1 MTRTVPPETFDALLV
16 LSFGGP
22 EGPDD
27 VLPFLRNVTRG
38 RDVPDDRL
46 AVVAEQYAQFG
57 GRSPI
62 NDQCRA
68 LIAALEVELST
79 AKTGLP
85 VYWGNRNWAPYLM
98 DTVQQMTDDGVRR
111 ALVFVTSAFG
121 SYSGCR
127 QYRDDLDRARGA
139 VGEGAPELV
148 KLRLFHNHPGFLGP
162 VADRVRSALAIQ
174 EAAAPGPVDPSAH
187 RMLFTAHSI
196 PQSMAAGCDYEA
208 QLRAAAHEVARL
220 CNHPLTDGWELVFQ
234 SRSGPPQVPWLEPDV
249 GDRIEALAAVGC
261 ERVTVMPLGFISDH
275 MEVIYDLDT
284 LAAQRAAAVGVHLVR
299 AATVGTDPRFVS
311 MIRELIEERTLGNQP
326 VAIGAL
332 PPWPDDCPPGHCPA
346 PGSGRQVHGGS
357 RPGF

>member
-1 MTRTVPPETFDALLV
+1 MPSKTFDALLV

-22 EGPDD
+22 EGQDD
-27 VLPFLRNVTRG
+27 VLTFLRNVTRG

-68 LIAALEVELST
+68 LIAALEVEL
-79 AKTGLP
+79 GGYDDRLP
-85 VYWGNRNWAPYLM
+85 IYWGNRNWTPYLG
-98 DTVQQMTDDGVRR
+98 DTVQQMADDGVRR

-127 QYRDDLDRARGA
+127 QYREDLDRARA
-139 VGEGAPELV
+139 RVGEAAPELV
-148 KLRLFHNHPGFLGP
+148 KLRLFHNHPGFLVP
-162 VADRVRSALAIQ
+162 VAERVRTALDRHLSAG
-174 EAAAPGPVDPSAH
+174 PGSVDPSTH
-187 RMLFTAHSI
+187 RLLFTAHSL

-208 QLRAAAHEVARL
+208 QLRASAQEVVRL
-220 CNHPLTDGWELVFQ
+220 CGHHLTQGWELAYQ

-249 GDRIEALAAVGC
+249 GDRIEALAATGA

-284 LAAQRAAAVGVHLVR
+284 LAARRATDCGVQFVR
-299 AATVGTDPRFVS
+299 VPTVGTDPRFVT
-311 MIRELIEERTLGNQP
+311 MIRELIEERTLGNRP
-326 VAIGAL
+326 VAIGSL
-332 PPWPDDCPPGHCPA
+332 PPWPNDCPPGHCP
-346 PGSGRQVHGGS
+346 PPS
-357 RPGF
+357 RPPTPGRPQIPMRD